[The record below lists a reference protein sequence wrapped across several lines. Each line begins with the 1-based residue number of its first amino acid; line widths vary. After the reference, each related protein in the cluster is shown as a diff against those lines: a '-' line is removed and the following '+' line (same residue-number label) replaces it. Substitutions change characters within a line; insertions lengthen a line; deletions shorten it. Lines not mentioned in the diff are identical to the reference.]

1 MLSQIIFHANN
12 IPHYVQYLASAAWEE
27 ARGNNNQLSH
37 QVLSLAIDKL
47 ILNQDDYFSFQYQNL
62 TAHQQQLLRALV
74 NVNMGIFSS
83 SFITTYRLVSPS
95 SVQRSLERLQNE
107 GIIEKNEERWVFTD
121 PFFKLWVQRL

>member
-1 MLSQIIFHANN
+1 MFN
-12 IPHYVQYLASAAWEE
+12 ILHRRLGRKP
-27 ARGNNNQLSH
+27 RGNNNQLSD

-95 SVQRSLERLQNE
+95 SVQRSL
-107 GIIEKNEERWVFTD
+107 
-121 PFFKLWVQRL
+121 